1 MTCCTLELIDD
12 AFGVPIDESFINRI
26 PQRGEWRGLTMAVYS
41 GRRRAVLRR
50 RVCNRNGNCPQ
61 SNQAFDDISWH

>member
-26 PQRGEWRGLTMAVYS
+26 HSGES
-41 GRRRAVLRR
+41 GGA
-50 RVCNRNGNCPQ
+50 
-61 SNQAFDDISWH
+61 